1 MYKTLKHS
9 GSTQSSHWQSIID
22 HYRYL
27 QSAHSSDIEADV
39 EGGDEEELLSEP
51 DDGLLGDELLEP
63 AVEAVLEEVQTAAV
77 IEDDL
82 LLVPADI
89 LADLPPA
96 TDILADLPRA
106 ADILAELPDYP
117 DSEEEEQK
125 VRHIMK
131 VCHDMGNLNFYFSA
145 IVFPDKH
152 MTLWFF
158 ENNMSP
164 RS

>member
-1 MYKTLKHS
+1 M
-9 GSTQSSHWQSIID
+9 
-22 HYRYL
+22 
-27 QSAHSSDIEADV
+27 
-39 EGGDEEELLSEP
+39 EGGDEEKLLSEP

-131 VCHDMGNLNFYFSA
+131 VCHDLGNLNFYFSA
-145 IVFPDKH
+145 IVFPAKH
-152 MTLWFF
+152 MTL
-158 ENNMSP
+158 
-164 RS
+164 

>member
-1 MYKTLKHS
+1 M
-9 GSTQSSHWQSIID
+9 
-22 HYRYL
+22 
-27 QSAHSSDIEADV
+27 

-131 VCHDMGNLNFYFSA
+131 VCHDLGNLNFYFSA
-145 IVFPDKH
+145 IVFPAKH

>member
-1 MYKTLKHS
+1 M
-9 GSTQSSHWQSIID
+9 
-22 HYRYL
+22 
-27 QSAHSSDIEADV
+27 

-131 VCHDMGNLNFYFSA
+131 VCHDLDNLNFYFSA
-145 IVFPDKH
+145 IVFSAKH
-152 MTLWFF
+152 MTL
-158 ENNMSP
+158 
-164 RS
+164 